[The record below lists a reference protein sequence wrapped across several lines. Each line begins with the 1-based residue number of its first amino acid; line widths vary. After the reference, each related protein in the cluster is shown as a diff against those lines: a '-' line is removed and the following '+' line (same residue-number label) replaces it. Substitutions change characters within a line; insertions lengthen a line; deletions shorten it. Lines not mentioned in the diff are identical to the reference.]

1 MLKWNIRLI
10 FALSFSGKTRTNIA
24 MSDKTNN
31 NQKEKSMKIGERI
44 KSGNTVG
51 EYRGSEKFGGVEIA
65 FLLSGNRLYYIP
77 KNKVVK
83 A

>member
-1 MLKWNIRLI
+1 M
-10 FALSFSGKTRTNIA
+10 
-24 MSDKTNN
+24 
-31 NQKEKSMKIGERI
+31 EIGEKI

-51 EYRGSEKFGGVEIA
+51 EYRGTEKFGGVEIA